1 MPCYFGIDH
10 LVQYSGWEIRDPELA
25 YIDRKYYLQ
34 GRSGQVG
41 EGSRRFVL
49 YQSDDGIKWGNGII
63 ISGDTAHPDGYSQ
76 NCIINKY
83 DDDVPNE
90 LMAVYSIIYKGRDTN
105 ENEYVYFIKPDGK

>member
-1 MPCYFGIDH
+1 MDKM
-10 LVQYSGWEIRDPELA
+10 LRDPELA
-25 YIDRKYYLQ
+25 YIGGKYYLQ

-49 YQSDDGIKWGNGII
+49 YQSDDGIKWGSGII

-105 ENEYVYFIKPDGK
+105 EYVYFIRPDGK

>member
-105 ENEYVYFIKPDGK
+105 EYVYFIKPDGK